1 MHQLRRAL
9 RSVKFLVDRRR
20 ADQSTPAGAGLHKS
34 VAEPVYAWARS
45 HCSRVTTPRALP
57 SPRPRECTNRRNG
70 RIVIG
75 DVRPD
80 RTISVDQLSICA
92 AESRAN
98 NAEVMPA
105 RRRFGRGLPG
115 LLARSRA
122 SPHEFA
128 DFYEQMS
135 PQVLRFFVRRMGDP
149 HRAVDLTAETFARA
163 FEHRRE
169 FRGASDEQAAAW
181 LWRIVRNELAG
192 YRRSRAVELAAV
204 QRLGLERTLSDEELL
219 QIERLSATEELRE
232 QIQQALE
239 VLPDEQ
245 QEVVRLRFIDELS
258 YGEMAE
264 KLGVSN
270 DVVRT
275 RTSRALRALRASAH
289 LHEAIQ
295 RLEA

>member
-1 MHQLRRAL
+1 
-9 RSVKFLVDRRR
+9 V
-20 ADQSTPAGAGLHKS
+20 
-34 VAEPVYAWARS
+34 
-45 HCSRVTTPRALP
+45 
-57 SPRPRECTNRRNG
+57 
-70 RIVIG
+70 
-75 DVRPD
+75 
-80 RTISVDQLSICA
+80 
-92 AESRAN
+92 
-98 NAEVMPA
+98 
-105 RRRFGRGLPG
+105 PG

-122 SPHEFA
+122 SPHAFG
-128 DFYEQMS
+128 DFYQQMS
-135 PQVLRFFVRRMGDP
+135 PQVLRFFVRRTDDP

-181 LWRIVRNELAG
+181 LWRIARNELAG

-204 QRLGLERTLSDEELL
+204 QRLGLERALSDEELL

-232 QIQQALE
+232 QIQHALE

-245 QEVVRLRFIDELS
+245 QEVIRLRFIDELS
-258 YGEMAE
+258 YDEMAQ

-295 RLEA
+295 GLEA

>member
-1 MHQLRRAL
+1 MVRDLL
-9 RSVKFLVDRRR
+9 SD
-20 ADQSTPAGAGLHKS
+20 PANGAI
-34 VAEPVYAWARS
+34 
-45 HCSRVTTPRALP
+45 
-57 SPRPRECTNRRNG
+57 G
-70 RIVIG
+70 RIVTG
-75 DVRPD
+75 DGRPNG
-80 RTISVDQLSICA
+80 TISVEQLPTCA
-92 AESRAN
+92 PESRAT
-98 NAEVMPA
+98 NADVMRS
-105 RRRFGRGLPG
+105 RRRFAVSLPG

-122 SPHEFA
+122 SPHAFG

-135 PQVLRFFVRRMGDP
+135 PQVLRFFVRRTDDP

-181 LWRIVRNELAG
+181 LWRIARNELAG
-192 YRRSRAVELAAV
+192 FRRSRAVELAAV
-204 QRLGLERTLSDEELL
+204 QRLGLERALSDEELL
-219 QIERLSATEELRE
+219 QLERLSATEELRE
-232 QIQQALE
+232 QIQHALE

-245 QEVVRLRFIDELS
+245 QEVIRLRFIDELS
-258 YGEMAE
+258 YDEMAE

-295 RLEA
+295 GLEA

>member
-1 MHQLRRAL
+1 MFQ
-9 RSVKFLVDRRR
+9 RRR
-20 ADQSTPAGAGLHKS
+20 SLH
-34 VAEPVYAWARS
+34 VRILIRFGQWS
-45 HCSRVTTPRALP
+45 HP
-57 SPRPRECTNRRNG
+57 G

-75 DVRPD
+75 HEGARKGGYAQWAATRVPERGADHAAVMRP
-80 RTISVDQLSICA
+80 
-92 AESRAN
+92 
-98 NAEVMPA
+98 
-105 RRRFGRGLPG
+105 RRRFRKSLPG

-122 SPHEFA
+122 SPHAFG

-135 PQVLRFFVRRMGDP
+135 PQVLRFFVRRTDDP

-181 LWRIVRNELAG
+181 LWRIARNELAG

-204 QRLGLERTLSDEELL
+204 QRLGLERALTDEELL
-219 QIERLSATEELRE
+219 QIERLSTTEELRE
-232 QIQQALE
+232 QIQHALE

-245 QEVVRLRFIDELS
+245 QEVIRLRFIDELS
-258 YGEMAE
+258 YDEMAE

>member
-1 MHQLRRAL
+1 
-9 RSVKFLVDRRR
+9 
-20 ADQSTPAGAGLHKS
+20 
-34 VAEPVYAWARS
+34 
-45 HCSRVTTPRALP
+45 
-57 SPRPRECTNRRNG
+57 
-70 RIVIG
+70 
-75 DVRPD
+75 
-80 RTISVDQLSICA
+80 
-92 AESRAN
+92 
-98 NAEVMPA
+98 
-105 RRRFGRGLPG
+105 

-128 DFYEQMS
+128 DFYEQLS
-135 PQVLRFFVRRMGDP
+135 PQVLRFFVRRTDDP

-181 LWRIVRNELAG
+181 LWSIVRNELAG

>member
-1 MHQLRRAL
+1 VQVACPAADAGDRIENACISGKSTKWDMMIGRPLRL
-9 RSVKFLVDRRR
+9 SLEL
-20 ADQSTPAGAGLHKS
+20 GAGEDATK
-34 VAEPVYAWARS
+34 
-45 HCSRVTTPRALP
+45 
-57 SPRPRECTNRRNG
+57 RRIG
-70 RIVIG
+70 RIVLG
-75 DVRPD
+75 HEGTCRGGCAQPAAPRVPKPYAKNADVMHP
-80 RTISVDQLSICA
+80 
-92 AESRAN
+92 
-98 NAEVMPA
+98 
-105 RRRFGRGLPG
+105 RRRFAVGLPG

-135 PQVLRFFVRRMGDP
+135 PQVLRFFVRRTDDP

-181 LWRIVRNELAG
+181 LWRIARNELAG

-204 QRLGLERTLSDEELL
+204 QRLGLERALTDEELV
-219 QIERLSATEELRE
+219 QIERLSDTEALRE
-232 QIQQALE
+232 QIQHALE

-245 QEVVRLRFIDELS
+245 QEVIRLRFIDELS
-258 YGEMAE
+258 YDEMAE
-264 KLGVSN
+264 KLRVSN

-295 RLEA
+295 RLKA